1 MIVISAIE
9 CYCSF
14 SADIVHPH
22 QELLCITSGHLLWVH
37 DTGNLLCDGQR
48 ATEQMIV
55 HTRLAVILPR
65 SLDG

>member
-1 MIVISAIE
+1 MIMMSAIE
-9 CYCSF
+9 CYCSV
-14 SADIVHPH
+14 SADSVRPH
-22 QELLCITSGHLLWVH
+22 QKLLCITSGHLLLVH
-37 DTGNLLCDGQR
+37 DSGNLLCDGQR

>member
-1 MIVISAIE
+1 MIVMSAIE

-14 SADIVHPH
+14 SADIVRPH
-22 QELLCITSGHLLWVH
+22 QKLLCITSGHPLLVH

-55 HTRLAVILPR
+55 HTRLAVIR
-65 SLDG
+65 AQNLDG

>member
-14 SADIVHPH
+14 SADIVRPH
-22 QELLCITSGHLLWVH
+22 QKLLCITRWHPLLVH
-37 DTGNLLCDGQR
+37 DSGNLLCDGQR